1 MIPPQKGKNTMKK
14 RMLKIYFWATE
25 EQHGKE
31 QTRLHAVYM
40 PHKDEETGQ
49 HITLEQQIERGTA
62 ALLAAGYYD
71 IKYGS
76 TIETTLIFA

>member
-1 MIPPQKGKNTMKK
+1 MKQ
-14 RMLKIYFWATE
+14 RMLKVYFWATE

-40 PHKDEETGQ
+40 PRKDENTGQ
-49 HITLEQQIERGTA
+49 IITREQQIERGTA

-76 TIETTLIFA
+76 TVDTIMIFG